1 MKELYIGLMSGTS
14 IDGIDAVLAQFDE
27 NGKSTIIDSASVD
40 YDDSTRALLHSL
52 CSPSDNEIE
61 KAGEARVKLADYE
74 SKAVLK
80 LLEKTGI
87 SANDIV
93 AVGSHG
99 QTIRHCPDRQFSIQ
113 LDDGARIAATTRI
126 DTICNFR
133 AADIAN
139 GGNGAPLTQAFHSV
153 LFGCDKKTFVLNL
166 GGIAN
171 VSVLDNDAEHTVL
184 CAYDI
189 GPANTL
195 IDTVLRMVF
204 KKKFDKD
211 GEIAKNANI
220 IPSLLQEYLSNPY
233 FSKPAPKSTGR
244 ETFNADMIK
253 EELFIAMSNEEYAR
267 DLVATLT
274 EFTVIACV
282 NEIRKIIY
290 QYSIED
296 ARLIVCGGGAFNRYM
311 MDRMKMHLTKNR
323 IEFYTADSLGI
334 DSKLI
339 EAHAFAY
346 FAYMF
351 THRRPLNLKDSTA
364 CAKNSVLGCLFP
376 ATR

>member
-1 MKELYIGLMSGTS
+1 MNELFIGLMSGTS
-14 IDGIDAVLAQFDE
+14 IDGIDAVLAKFDE
-27 NGKSTIIDSASVD
+27 NGKSTIIDSTSVD
-40 YDDSTRALLHSL
+40 YDESTRELLHSL

-61 KAGEARVKLADYE
+61 KAGVARVKLADYE
-74 SKAVLK
+74 SQAVLK
-80 LLEKTGI
+80 LLEKTGFKA
-87 SANDIV
+87 SDIV
-93 AVGSHG
+93 AIGSHG
-99 QTIRHCPDRQFSIQ
+99 QTVRHCPDRMFSIQ
-113 LDDGARIAATTRI
+113 LDDGARIAAKTGI
-126 DTICNFR
+126 DTVCNFR

-153 LFGCDKKTFVLNL
+153 LLGSDKKTFVLNL

-171 VSVLDNDAEHTVL
+171 VSVIDNDEKHTVL

-195 IDTVLRMVF
+195 IDTVLRIIF

-211 GEIAKNANI
+211 GEIAKNAKVM
-220 IPSLLQEYLSNPY
+220 PSLLQEYLSNPY
-233 FSKPAPKSTGR
+233 LSKPAPKSTGR

-253 EELFIAMSNEEYAR
+253 EELFIAMSNEQYAR

-290 QYSIED
+290 KYSMD
-296 ARLIVCGGGAFNRYM
+296 KSRLIVCGGGAFNRYM
-311 MDRMKMHLTKNR
+311 MDRMRELLSKNNV
-323 IEFYTADSLGI
+323 EFYTADALGI

>member
-1 MKELYIGLMSGTS
+1 
-14 IDGIDAVLAQFDE
+14 
-27 NGKSTIIDSASVD
+27 
-40 YDDSTRALLHSL
+40 
-52 CSPSDNEIE
+52 NEIE
-61 KAGEARVKLADYE
+61 KAGMARVKLADYE
-74 SKAVLK
+74 SAAVLK
-80 LLEKTGI
+80 LLEKTGFK
-87 SANDIV
+87 ACDIV

-99 QTIRHCPDRQFSIQ
+99 QTVRHCPDRHFSIQ
-113 LDDGARIAATTRI
+113 LDDGARIAAKTGI
-126 DTICNFR
+126 DTVCNFR

-153 LFGCDKKTFVLNL
+153 LFGSDKKTFVLNL

-171 VSVLDNDAEHTVL
+171 VSVIDNDENHTVL

-195 IDTVLRMVF
+195 IDTVLRMIF

-211 GEIAKNANI
+211 GEIAKNAKVM
-220 IPSLLQEYLSNPY
+220 PSLLQEYLSNPY
-233 FSKPAPKSTGR
+233 LSKPAPKSTGR

-290 QYSIED
+290 KYSIND
-296 ARLIVCGGGAFNRYM
+296 SRLIVCGGGAFNRFM
-311 MDRMKMHLTKNR
+311 MDRMRELLSKNNV
-323 IEFYTADSLGI
+323 EFYTADALGI

-364 CAKNSVLGCLFP
+364 CAKNSVLGCMFP